1 MDFLK
6 KWKIGRVRI
15 YVTTYRMKRRPKL
28 DDTRRNVRHR
38 LLRKRAALY
47 RRQEGRCGCCGGEF
61 REDEMEVHHVLGVS
75 DRPDLLCRKSNLVL
89 LCPSCHRKEHEDKP
103 LPTSPKGRRTDS
115 WRTFDNS

>member
-47 RRQEGRCGCCGGEF
+47 RRQGGCCAVCGCCF
-61 REDEMEVHHVLGVS
+61 SEDEMEVQHILGVS
-75 DRPDLLCRKSNLVL
+75 DRPDLVCRKSNLVL
-89 LCPSCHRKEHEDKP
+89 LCPSCHRREH
-103 LPTSPKGRRTDS
+103 
-115 WRTFDNS
+115 NS